1 MQMNPTETAILLVG
15 YQNDFFRA
23 DGLLHG
29 AVGEEIQN
37 RNVLPNTLR
46 LLERALFSGV
56 TVVST
61 PIAFTDDYRELENP
75 VGILKT
81 IKELGAFRKSSPVL
95 VRSMH
100 CRNSAIASLNFQEN
114 RGFARSPTQGLD
126 SLLQERDIKNVVIA
140 GVVTSV
146 CIDSTARVA
155 ADKGYNVS
163 ILSDC
168 TAGRSAFEQEFYCNE
183 IFPIFSTV
191 SSVDETL
198 ASFANRVAA

>member
-1 MQMNPTETAILLVG
+1 MKMNPTETAILLVG

-81 IKELGAFRKSSPVL
+81 IKELGAFRKSSPGSRTVD
-95 VRSMH
+95 
-100 CRNSAIASLNFQEN
+100 SLQKFHDRIVELPGKQGLCSFSN
-114 RGFARSPTQGLD
+114 TGLD
-126 SLLQERDIKNVVIA
+126 SLLQERGIKNVVIA

-146 CIDSTARVA
+146 C
-155 ADKGYNVS
+155 
-163 ILSDC
+163 
-168 TAGRSAFEQEFYCNE
+168 
-183 IFPIFSTV
+183 
-191 SSVDETL
+191 
-198 ASFANRVAA
+198 

>member
-1 MQMNPTETAILLVG
+1 MNPTETAILLVG

-61 PIAFTDDYRELENP
+61 PIAFTDDYRELETRWASSRP
-75 VGILKT
+75 SRSWGRSASPPGSRTVDSLQKFHDRIV
-81 IKELGAFRKSSPVL
+81 ELPGKQGLCSFS
-95 VRSMH
+95 
-100 CRNSAIASLNFQEN
+100 N
-114 RGFARSPTQGLD
+114 TGLD
-126 SLLQERDIKNVVIA
+126 SLLQERGIKNVVIA

-155 ADKGYNVS
+155 ADKGYNVN

-191 SSVDETL
+191 SHVDETL
-198 ASFANRVAA
+198 AAFANRVDA

>member
-46 LLERALFSGV
+46 LLKRALFSGV

-81 IKELGAFRKSSPVL
+81 IKELGAFRKSSPGSRTVDAL
-95 VRSMH
+95 QKFSDRIVELPGKQGLCSFS
-100 CRNSAIASLNFQEN
+100 N
-114 RGFARSPTQGLD
+114 TGLD

-183 IFPIFSTV
+183 IFPIFSAV

>member
-81 IKELGAFRKSSPVL
+81 IKELGAFRKSSPGSRTVDAL
-95 VRSMH
+95 QKFSDRIVELPGKQGLCSFS
-100 CRNSAIASLNFQEN
+100 N
-114 RGFARSPTQGLD
+114 TGLD
-126 SLLQERDIKNVVIA
+126 SLLQERGIKNVVIA

-155 ADKGYNVS
+155 ADTGYNVT

-183 IFPIFSTV
+183 IFPIFNCKT
-191 SSVDETL
+191 SV
-198 ASFANRVAA
+198 FIII

>member
-81 IKELGAFRKSSPVL
+81 IKELGAFRKSSPGSRTVDAL
-95 VRSMH
+95 QKFSDRIVE
-100 CRNSAIASLNFQEN
+100 LP
-114 RGFARSPTQGLD
+114 GKQGLC
-126 SLLQERDIKNVVIA
+126 SFSNTGSGQSVA
-140 GVVTSV
+140 GTRHQKRG
-146 CIDSTARVA
+146 DRRR
-155 ADKGYNVS
+155 GHQR
-163 ILSDC
+163 LHRFH
-168 TAGRSAFEQEFYCNE
+168 RSSGGGQG
-183 IFPIFSTV
+183 IQRQHPVRLHRGTIGV
-191 SSVDETL
+191 
-198 ASFANRVAA
+198 

>member
-37 RNVLPNTLR
+37 RNVLTNTLR

-81 IKELGAFRKSSPVL
+81 IKELGAFRKSSPGSRTVDAL
-95 VRSMH
+95 QKFSDRIVELPGKQGLCSFS
-100 CRNSAIASLNFQEN
+100 N
-114 RGFARSPTQGLD
+114 TGLD
-126 SLLQERDIKNVVIA
+126 SLLQERGIKNVVIA